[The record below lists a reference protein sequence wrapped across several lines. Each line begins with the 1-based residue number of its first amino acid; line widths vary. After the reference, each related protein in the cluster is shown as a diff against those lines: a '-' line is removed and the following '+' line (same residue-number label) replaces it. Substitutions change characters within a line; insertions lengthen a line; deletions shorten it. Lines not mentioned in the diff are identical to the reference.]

1 MAESNLNHAPVSKHE
16 FKLNQHERVVDNLD
30 QMLAILPERIRDNL
44 LQDPFTPEL
53 VEIVMDLG
61 RVPEIRF
68 RQHDSLLKQMEVTA
82 ADLQHTVTRLGE
94 FGTDN
99 RAGIERTLHRISA
112 IRNRSGIVIG
122 LTCRVGRAVSG
133 TIEII
138 RDLITEGRNVLLLG
152 RPGVGKTTLLREAAR
167 VLSEDRRVVIVDT
180 SNEIA
185 GDGDIP
191 HPSIGRARR
200 MQVPTTD
207 LQHEVMIEAVE
218 NHMPETIVIDEIGR
232 EVEAQAA
239 RTIAERG
246 VQLVGTAHGNTLDNL
261 VMNPTLADLV
271 GGLESVTLS
280 DEEARRRGTRKSVLE
295 RRAPPTFDVLIEMRA
310 RQRVVIHMNIA
321 NAVDRLLRGWQLATE
336 LRFRDEHGDIQ
347 IEQEVDTQP
356 SDQAFKAAGIRET
369 KDLEIDEEAFHKNRH
384 QTHRKEKRGQSE
396 NGQKALK
403 FFAFGIGQ
411 SKLRASAKNLNVP
424 VDFVNDINAADVVV
438 TLKNYYRR
446 QAQTFGYAERQN
458 IPVYVLRN
466 NTSAQMDQMLVDLF
480 KITEMDPFESAM
492 QEAQVAIQK
501 IESGLDSVELAP
513 QPTQVRSQQ
522 HQMIKAANLV
532 SHSQGREP
540 YRRVRITSTF

>member
-1 MAESNLNHAPVSKHE
+1 MADSYPDYSPAIVDE
-16 FKLNQHERVVDNLD
+16 FRLNQHEKIVDNLD
-30 QMLAILPERIRDNL
+30 QMLAILPVRIRENL
-44 LQDPFTPEL
+44 LQNPSTPEL

-61 RVPEIRF
+61 RHPEVRF
-68 RQHDSLLKQMEVTA
+68 RQDDVQLVQMEITA
-82 ADLQHTVTRLGE
+82 EDLSHTVTKLGH

-112 IRNRSGIVIG
+112 IRNRTGDVVG

-133 TIEII
+133 TVEIV
-138 RDLITEGRNVLLLG
+138 RDLMTEGRNVLLLG

-167 VLSEDRRVVIVDT
+167 MLSEDRRVVIVDT

-191 HPSIGRARR
+191 HPAIGRARR

-232 EVEAQAA
+232 EAEAQAA

-261 VMNPTLADLV
+261 VMNPTLSDLV

-295 RRAPPTFDVLIEMRA
+295 RRAPPTFDVLIEIRA
-310 RQRVVIHMNIA
+310 RQRMVIHLDIA
-321 NAVDRLLRGWQLATE
+321 NAVDRLLRGWELATE
-336 LRFRDEHGDIQ
+336 LRYRDEGGNIQ
-347 IEQEVDTQP
+347 IEQRAEP
-356 SDQAFKAAGIRET
+356 QASGQVLRVAGLRES
-369 KDLEIDEEAFHKNRH
+369 KDLEIDEEAFHQRRARSSRKKKRN
-384 QTHRKEKRGQSE
+384 QTDDGT
-396 NGQKALK
+396 KAMK
-403 FFAFGIGQ
+403 VYAFGIGQ
-411 SKLRASAKNLNVP
+411 SKLRASAKTLSVP
-424 VDFVNDINAADVVV
+424 IDFVNDINNADVVV

-446 QAQTFGYAERQN
+446 QAQTLSQAERQN

-466 NTSAQMDQMLVDLF
+466 NTSGQMEQMLVDLF
-480 KITEMDPFESAM
+480 KISEIDPFESAM
-492 QEAQVAIQK
+492 QETQVAIQK
-501 IESGLDSVELAP
+501 MESGLDSVELAP
-513 QPTQVRSQQ
+513 QPAQVRSQQ
-522 HQMIKAANLV
+522 HQMIKAAKLV

-540 YRRVRITSTF
+540 YRRIRITSTF

>member
-1 MAESNLNHAPVSKHE
+1 MTDSRLNHSLVTADE
-16 FKLNQHERVVDNLD
+16 FKLNQHEKVVDNLD
-30 QMLAILPERIRDNL
+30 QMLAILPERI
-44 LQDPFTPEL
+44 QDSLWQNPFTPDL
-53 VEIVMDLG
+53 IEIVMDLG
-61 RVPEIRF
+61 RVPEVRF
-68 RQHDSLLKQMEVTA
+68 TQHDAQLEQMEITA
-82 ADLQHTVTRLGE
+82 ADLEHTVAKLGS

-112 IRNRSGIVIG
+112 IRNRTGHVVG

-152 RPGVGKTTLLREAAR
+152 RPGVGKTTLLRETAR
-167 VLSEDRRVVIVDT
+167 ILSGDRRVVIVDT

-191 HPSIGRARR
+191 HPAIGRARR

-207 LQHEVMIEAVE
+207 LQHEIMIEAVE

-261 VMNPTLADLV
+261 VMNPTLSDLV

-321 NAVDRLLRGWQLATE
+321 NAVDRLLRGWQLDTE
-336 LRFRDEHGDIQ
+336 LRFRDENGEIKIVQ
-347 IEQEVDTQP
+347 GVETQP
-356 SDQAFKAAGIRET
+356 SDQVFKAAGIKET
-369 KDLEIDEEAFHKNRH
+369 KNLEIDEEAFH
-384 QTHRKEKRGQSE
+384 QHRQQAYRKKKKSQAE
-396 NGQKALK
+396 NGQKSLK
-403 FFAFGIGQ
+403 IYAFGIGQ
-411 SKLRASAKNLNVP
+411 SKLRASAKNLSVP
-424 VDFVNDINAADVVV
+424 IDFVNDIYGADVVV

-446 QAQTFGYAERQN
+446 QAQAFGHAERQN

-480 KITEMDPFESAM
+480 KIREIDPFESAM
-492 QEAQVAIQK
+492 QEVQIAIQK
-501 IESGLDSVELAP
+501 VESGLDSVELAP
-513 QPTQVRSQQ
+513 QPAQVRSQQ
-522 HQMIKAANLV
+522 HQMIKAAKLV

-540 YRRVRITSTF
+540 YRRVRITGTM

>member
-1 MAESNLNHAPVSKHE
+1 MADSYPDKSPVVVDE
-16 FKLNQHERVVDNLD
+16 FRLNQHEKIVDNLD
-30 QMLAILPERIRDNL
+30 QMLSILPVRIRENL
-44 LQDPFTPEL
+44 LQNPSTPEL

-61 RVPEIRF
+61 RHPEVRF
-68 RQHDSLLKQMEVTA
+68 GLFDVQLEQMEITA
-82 ADLQHTVTRLGE
+82 EDLSHTVKKLGH

-112 IRNRSGIVIG
+112 IRNRTGDVVG

-133 TIEII
+133 TVDIV

-167 VLSEDRRVVIVDT
+167 MISEDRRVVIVDT

-191 HPSIGRARR
+191 HPAIGRARR

-207 LQHEVMIEAVE
+207 LQHEIMIEAVE

-232 EVEAQAA
+232 EAEAQAA

-261 VMNPTLADLV
+261 VMNPTLSDLV

-295 RRAPPTFDVLIEMRA
+295 RRAPPTFDVLIEIRA
-310 RQRVVIHMNIA
+310 RQRVVIHLDIA
-321 NAVDRLLRGWQLATE
+321 NAVDRLLRGWELDTE
-336 LRFRDEHGDIQ
+336 LRYRDEDGYIQ
-347 IEQEVDTQP
+347 IEQKVESQT
-356 SDQAFKAAGIRET
+356 AGQVLRVAGAREP
-369 KDLEIDEEAFHKNRH
+369 KELEIDEDAFHQRRVRASRKKKKN
-384 QTHRKEKRGQSE
+384 QSDD
-396 NGQKALK
+396 GIKAMK
-403 FFAFGIGQ
+403 VYAFGIGQ
-411 SKLRASAKNLNVP
+411 SKLRASAKTLSVP
-424 VDFVNDINAADVVV
+424 IDFVNDINSADVVV

-446 QAQTFGYAERQN
+446 QAQTLSQAERQN

-466 NTSAQMDQMLVDLF
+466 NTSGQMDQMLVDLF
-480 KITEMDPFESAM
+480 KISEFDPFESAM
-492 QEAQVAIQK
+492 QETQVAIQK
-501 IESGLDSVELAP
+501 MESGLDSVELAP
-513 QPTQVRSQQ
+513 QPAQVRSQQ
-522 HQMIKAANLV
+522 HQMIKAAKFV

-540 YRRVRITSTF
+540 YRRVKITSTY